1 MQTDDLG
8 ALMRPFE
15 QSNLGTVLPGLFMI
29 VRLDGRS
36 FSRGTHELWR
46 FQKPFDPKFRD
57 LMIATTEHLFQT
69 GFRVVFAYTQS
80 DEISLLLHQD
90 ENTYGRSIAK
100 TLSVLAGEASAAFSL
115 ALGRVASF
123 DARIS
128 QLPSQAL
135 IVDYFRWR
143 ASDGLRNALNGYC
156 YWTLRSI
163 GMDARAA
170 DRELTGLSVA
180 EKNEL
185 LFQRGINFNNVPA
198 WQKRG
203 IGLYRAEVQVQ
214 GLNPLTGANVAAL
227 RHQIMVDLDLP
238 LGDAWSQLLWQQ
250 ANAATRPPAD

>member
-36 FSRGTHELWR
+36 FSRGTHEVWR

-57 LMIATTEHLFQT
+57 LMIASTQHLFQT

-80 DEISLLLHQD
+80 DEISVLLHQD
-90 ENTYGRSIAK
+90 ENTYGRSITK
-100 TLSVLAGEASAAFSL
+100 TLSVLAGEASAAFSI
-115 ALGRVASF
+115 ALGQAASF

-128 QLPSQAL
+128 QLPSQTL

-143 ASDGLRNALNGYC
+143 ASDGLRNALNSYC
-156 YWTLRSI
+156 YWTLRNLGI
-163 GMDARAA
+163 AARAA
-170 DRELTGLSVA
+170 DSQLLGLSVA
-180 EKNEL
+180 QKNEL
-185 LFQRGINFNNVPA
+185 LFQHGINFNDVPA

-203 IGLYRAEVQVQ
+203 IGLYRTEVPVQ

-227 RHQIMVDLDLP
+227 RRQIAVDLDLP
-238 LGDAWSQLLWQQ
+238 VGDAWSQFLWQQ
-250 ANAATRPPAD
+250 AGAATHPPAD